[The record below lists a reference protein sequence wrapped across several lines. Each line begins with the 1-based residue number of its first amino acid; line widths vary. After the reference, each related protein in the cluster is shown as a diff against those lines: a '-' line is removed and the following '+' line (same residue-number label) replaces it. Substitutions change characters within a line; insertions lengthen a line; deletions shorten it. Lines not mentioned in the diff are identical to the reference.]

1 MQLKIKRL
9 TETAILP
16 VKAHQSDAG
25 LDICADEDVTI
36 NVGETVTVSTGLS
49 IAIPEGYYGRLKG
62 RSGLTSKTVIRVQEG
77 TIDANYRGEIK
88 VICELRDLTA
98 RKEPGRLTVIM
109 RSGGYSI
116 KKGERIAQL
125 IIQPLPTVEVVE
137 VDELDDTDRGD
148 GGFGS
153 TGV

>member
-1 MQLKIKRL
+1 MQLKVKRL
-9 TETAILP
+9 TDTAVLP

-25 LDICADEDVTI
+25 FDICADEDITI

-49 IAIPEGYYGRLKG
+49 VAIPEGYYGRLKG
-62 RSGLTSKTVIRVQEG
+62 RSGLTSKTPLRVQEG
-77 TIDANYRGEIK
+77 TIDSDYRGEIK
-88 VICELRDLTA
+88 VICDARDAMLSDDVWNDECYLEIT
-98 RKEPGRLTVIM
+98 
-109 RSGGYSI
+109 
-116 KKGERIAQL
+116 KGAKIAQL
-125 IIQPLPTVEVVE
+125 IIQPLPTVEVEE

>member
-1 MQLKIKRL
+1 MQLKVKRL
-9 TETAILP
+9 TDTAVLP

-25 LDICADEDVTI
+25 FDICADEDITI
-36 NVGETVTVSTGLS
+36 NAGETVTVSTGLS

-62 RSGLTSKTVIRVQEG
+62 RSGLTSKTALRVQEG
-77 TIDANYRGEIK
+77 TIDSDYRGEIK
-88 VICELRDLTA
+88 VICDVRDAML
-98 RKEPGRLTVIM
+98 
-109 RSGGYSI
+109 SGDVWNDEYYLEI
-116 KKGERIAQL
+116 TKGAKIAQL
-125 IIQPLPTVEVVE
+125 IIQPLPTVEVAE